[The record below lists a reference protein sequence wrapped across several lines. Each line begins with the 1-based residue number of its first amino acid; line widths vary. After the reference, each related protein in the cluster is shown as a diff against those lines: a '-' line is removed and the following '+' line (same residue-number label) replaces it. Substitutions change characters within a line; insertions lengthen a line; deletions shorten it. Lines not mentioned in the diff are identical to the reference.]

1 MKRAKAL
8 SERGLDFA
16 DAAEVFAGVQF
27 TRRDDRRSYGEVRYI
42 TAGYLGSRFVVIVW
56 TQRGDNQR
64 IISMRYGHEQ
74 EEKRYQAQMGRSR

>member
-1 MKRAKAL
+1 
-8 SERGLDFA
+8 
-16 DAAEVFAGVQF
+16 
-27 TRRDDRRSYGEVRYI
+27 
-42 TAGYLGSRFVVIVW
+42 VW